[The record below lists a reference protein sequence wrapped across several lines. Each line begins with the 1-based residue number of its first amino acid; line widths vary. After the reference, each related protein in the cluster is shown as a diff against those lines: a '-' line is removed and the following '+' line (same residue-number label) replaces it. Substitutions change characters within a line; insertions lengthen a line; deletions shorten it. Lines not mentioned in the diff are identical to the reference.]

1 LRRTSTGE
9 MIALRE
15 GFMKNWLWLG
25 CALTAI
31 GVCGAMQ
38 AQTAARKKL
47 LFIGEVKG
55 FEHDSVSHA
64 MATIEKLGQQSGLWD
79 TYLRTDSELLTKQKF
94 QNNGKNLNYFDA
106 VMFYTTG
113 ELDLNDEQKAALLS
127 FVKED
132 GKGFLG
138 THSATDTFYHWLD
151 YGGLI
156 GGYFDQHP
164 WMQVHATIDVEDRA
178 FPATKHFPAHF
189 PIYDEIY
196 QLKEPYSRD
205 KVRVLMSID
214 PKSVDLTKP
223 NVHRTDKD
231 FAVTWVQQY
240 GKGRVFYSSLGHRED
255 IWDRPD
261 IQQMWTE
268 AVKWAMGMIPG
279 DATPRPKP

>member
-1 LRRTSTGE
+1 
-9 MIALRE
+9 
-15 GFMKNWLWLG
+15 MKNRLILASLLMTLG
-25 CALTAI
+25 VRAP
-31 GVCGAMQ
+31 
-38 AQTAARKKL
+38 AQTQTPAKKKL

-79 TYLRTDSELLTKQKF
+79 TYLRTDSELLTKQKLGG
-94 QNNGKNLNYFDA
+94 NAKNLNYFDA

-138 THSATDTFYHWLD
+138 THSATDTLYKWAD
-151 YGGLI
+151 YGDLI
-156 GGYFDQHP
+156 GAYFNEHP
-164 WMQVHATIDVEDRA
+164 WMQVHATIDVEDRT
-178 FPATKHFPAHF
+178 FPATKQFPAHF

-196 QLKEPYSRD
+196 QFKDPYSRD

-214 PKSVDLTKP
+214 PKSVDLKNP
-223 NVHRTDKD
+223 RVHRTDQD
-231 FAVTWVQQY
+231 FAVTWVRQY
-240 GKGRVFYSSLGHRED
+240 GKGRVFYSSLGHREE

-279 DATPRPKP
+279 DATPRAKQ